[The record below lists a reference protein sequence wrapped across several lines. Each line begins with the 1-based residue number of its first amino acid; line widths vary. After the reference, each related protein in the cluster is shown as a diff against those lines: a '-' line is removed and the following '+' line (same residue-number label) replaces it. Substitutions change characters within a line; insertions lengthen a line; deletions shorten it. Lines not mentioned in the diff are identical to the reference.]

1 MLGLVIGKIKE
12 KLSLS
17 RGTILATRVKMS
29 IPRKEELS
37 FRVLLYKEDGE
48 WTAHALELDLIGSG
62 ESEDSA
68 LADLHKAVGC
78 QISFAIQKKDISML
92 SREVPKEYF
101 VRWKESRASCGTDS
115 TAKAMERSWDLFGQT
130 NRRSSIQPWDRVDQA
145 PGYSIACPRSGPN
158 GLAPSRPIPGE

>member
-1 MLGLVIGKIKE
+1 
-12 KLSLS
+12 
-17 RGTILATRVKMS
+17 MS

-92 SREVPKEYF
+92 SREAPKEYF
-101 VRWKESRASCGTDS
+101 VRWKEAQEGAIEGLVLSNKEDKCVTVRATFLLIESSETEKIVK
-115 TAKAMERSWDLFGQT
+115 KARKGINAFKPE
-130 NRRSSIQPWDRVDQA
+130 
-145 PGYSIACPRSGPN
+145 
-158 GLAPSRPIPGE
+158 LANA